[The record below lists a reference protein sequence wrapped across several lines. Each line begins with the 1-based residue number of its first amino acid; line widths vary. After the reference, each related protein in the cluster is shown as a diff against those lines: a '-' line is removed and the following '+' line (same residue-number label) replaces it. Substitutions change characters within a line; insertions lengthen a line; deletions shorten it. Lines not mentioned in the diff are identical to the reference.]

1 LQIPEYYPKIN
12 FPQRRKARKGN
23 SNILTLTLFLIDME
37 NLMKRF
43 LSLNLVLSLI
53 FVFGAVSTSA
63 KPRKIKTVRINIS
76 ESGYAPA
83 SVSVKKG
90 HTVRLVFY
98 RSDAN
103 NCGEELV
110 FPALN
115 IKREIPVGKQVI
127 VTLTPKRA
135 GEISFAC
142 GMDMYRGKIL
152 VTN

>member
-1 LQIPEYYPKIN
+1 M
-12 FPQRRKARKGN
+12 G
-23 SNILTLTLFLIDME
+23 

-53 FVFGAVSTSA
+53 IVFGAVSTSA

-76 ESGYAPA
+76 EAGYAPA

-90 HTVRLVFY
+90 QTVRLVFY

-115 IKREIPVGKQVI
+115 IKREIPVRKQVI